1 MPLTSAVG
9 TNTAVSTTAIEVPAS
24 PTSSHAL
31 LVASFRSR
39 PCSTHRCTF
48 STTTIASS
56 TTMPIA
62 NTSPNNESE
71 LRENPIRAITAKVP
85 INETGID
92 FGLWLS
98 DCGGVGGGAL
108 GGDYPRLRVSLPPSF
123 LGEGNFA
130 DPPRSEGKPFRGERR
145 DAVAAGVFFRGGDC

>member
-9 TNTAVSTTAIEVPAS
+9 TNTAVSTSAIEITAP
-24 PTSSHAL
+24 PTSSIAF
-31 LVASFRSR
+31 LVASFGSR

-98 DCGGVGGGAL
+98 DCGGVEGVCVGGGYTPRRGFRPHSFYCECDLPDPML
-108 GGDYPRLRVSLPPSF
+108 G
-123 LGEGNFA
+123 
-130 DPPRSEGKPFRGERR
+130 K
-145 DAVAAGVFFRGGDC
+145 